1 MKKVKINKKKL
12 MREAWQQA
20 SFGKRMYGG
29 NKKMYFASSLKLTWQ
44 AQKGLVIS
52 FEEVKRLEK
61 EAKQLALSIIK
72 DEYAKYDAIWT
83 ERIKITPALL
93 DHGKGTVNEILKIM
107 PNLLVYCENC
117 QSIDEMAQAYDFS
130 SANELIDY
138 LLAYKPRKQAFNAYH
153 FSLFMASLNEQKIM
167 AQAMDECPF

>member
-1 MKKVKINKKKL
+1 MRQVKFNKRKL

-20 SFGKRMYGG
+20 SFGKKMYGG

-44 AQKGLVIS
+44 AQKGLTIG

-61 EAKQLALSIIK
+61 EAKYLAMTTMR

-83 ERIKITPALL
+83 ERIRITPALM

-107 PNLLVYCENC
+107 PNLFVYCEHC
-117 QSIDEMAQAYDFS
+117 QSIDEMAQAYDFGS
-130 SANELIDY
+130 TDELIGY
-138 LLAYKPRKQAFNAYH
+138 LLAYKPRKQVFNAYH
-153 FSLFMASLNEQKIM
+153 FSFFMASLNEQSIM